1 MVGLGPGDASL
12 LPPLAR
18 DALSRAQAVVGYG
31 TYLDLVPPEL
41 LEGKTIV
48 ETPMRQERARAEAAV
63 DHAQHGTATAV
74 VSSGDAGIYGMAGLI
89 LETMERRGCHEQ
101 IPWEV
106 IPGIPAL
113 AAAAARLGAPLTHDF
128 AVISL
133 SDLLTPEETIRRRLL
148 AAAQGDFVTVLYN
161 PCSTRRTTL
170 LPEALRIL
178 AAHRPQTTP
187 VGFVRNAYRH
197 GETMWTST
205 IAHATAH
212 GVDMRTIVLVG
223 SSSSRMVG
231 PRILT
236 PRGYYPAASPR
247 EKIPVDSHDGAL

>member
-1 MVGLGPGDASL
+1 M
-12 LPPLAR
+12 PPLAR
-18 DALSRAQAVVGYG
+18 DALTRAQAIVGYAS
-31 TYLDLVPPEL
+31 YLDLVPQEL
-41 LEGKTIV
+41 LAGKIV
-48 ETPMRQERARAEAAV
+48 VKTPMRQERARAEAAV
-63 DHAQHGTATAV
+63 DHALKGTATAV
-74 VSSGDAGIYGMAGLI
+74 ISSGDAGIYGMAGLI

-101 IPWEV
+101 IPWAV

-133 SDLLTPEETIRRRLL
+133 SDLLTPEETIRRRIN
-148 AAAQGDFVTVLYN
+148 AAAQADFVTVLYN
-161 PCSTRRTTL
+161 PCSTQRTTL

-187 VGFVRNAYRH
+187 VGFVRNAYRR
-197 GETMWTST
+197 GETVWSTT
-205 IAHATAH
+205 IAQATCQ

-231 PRILT
+231 PHILT
-236 PRGYYPAASPR
+236 PRGYYP
-247 EKIPVDSHDGAL
+247 GAPEGKNPLTA